1 MPRRRRSKSDRDID
15 RIEYA
20 IKAGL
25 GLLMLLALASGGMVG
40 FGERLI
46 ALIYV
51 VFLLAISVAAIAGII
66 FVIRR
71 TDWSASHA
79 LTKTGTQY
87 ERPYHPSHRTASDNF
102 PKTSTPANWCQEAPP
117 FVWTIA
123 EIKKHLNEIDWYQFE
138 KFCAAILKAEGYQ
151 VQRSGGASPDG
162 GVDLVAQKNQ
172 TRTLIQCKHWKTWK
186 IREPII
192 RQLLGSMVDFKVD
205 KGAVFFSGESTEPA
219 KDFAAKHGISLVSGE
234 ALAERALKALS
245 TETLD
250 RILKC
255 EDHHCPKCDSLM
267 VWRTGDFKPFWG
279 CSKFPRCRG
288 VLKHSGAR

>member
-25 GLLMLLALASGGMVG
+25 GVLMLLALAGGGLVG

-51 VFLLAISVAAIAGII
+51 VFLLVICVAAVAGII

-71 TDWSASHA
+71 SNWSASHPQ
-79 LTKTGTQY
+79 T
-87 ERPYHPSHRTASDNF
+87 
-102 PKTSTPANWCQEAPP
+102 KTSTPVNWRQEAPP

-138 KFCAAILKAEGYQ
+138 KFCAAILKAEGYE

-219 KDFAAKHGISLVSGE
+219 KDFAAKHGIGLVSGE